1 MILLCVHAHHRFQ
14 GPASICAVR
23 NAFGELER
31 GLISERTKLAIEHL
45 KKNIRRF
52 TNDIYGWDHDED
64 NNLTPNWEEQKW
76 VDWMRIQHF
85 DNDLSGSEIARLL
98 NEQGV
103 PTKRGKKWSY
113 TTVLRTIRC
122 EFHRF
127 R

>member
-1 MILLCVHAHHRFQ
+1 M
-14 GPASICAVR
+14 ASLVLSLMR
-23 NAFGELER
+23 
-31 GLISERTKLAIEHL
+31 LAIEYL
-45 KKNIRRF
+45 KQNMRRF
-52 TNDIYGWDHDED
+52 TYDIYGWDHDED

-76 VDWMRIQHF
+76 VDWMRVQHF
-85 DNDLSGSEIARLL
+85 DNGLSGSEIARLL

-113 TTVLRTIRC
+113 MTVLRTIRY